1 MNIGV
6 DSKRLLC
13 NFTGLGNYSRTL
25 VRNLLLYHPDN
36 EYFLYSTHVVYRD
49 ETLPFLDSPE
59 LNIRISEAMLKSI
72 WRSWSIKSQLKKDKI
87 RLYHGLSNEIPFN
100 MHRSGIRSVVTVHDL
115 IFKIYPH
122 TYSPIDRQIYDIKF
136 CYACKHSDRIIA
148 ISENTKSDII
158 RFYDIDPDKIDVIYQ
173 ACNPLF
179 YKLRSS
185 FENERVLKH
194 YQIPPDFLL
203 TVGTVEPRKNI
214 KRIIEAMSWLSRDIP
229 IPLVIVGKGGR
240 YKQECETMAHQA
252 GLDKRIIWIDRL
264 TNNEHLQSLYQS
276 AKALIYPSLY
286 EGFGLPVAEALLSK
300 TAVITS
306 ARSAL
311 KEAGGPGSIY
321 VEPED
326 SQQIAA
332 GIEKILTDEAYRQ
345 NMIGTGYGYAHQY
358 FSPELLTKQ
367 VNDCYLRSASL

>member
-1 MNIGV
+1 MNIGF

-49 ETLPFLDSPE
+49 ETLSFLDSPE

-115 IFKIYPH
+115 IFRIYPH

-136 CYACKHSDRIIA
+136 RYACKHSDRIIA

-179 YKLRSS
+179 YKLRNS

-194 YQIPPDFLL
+194 YQIPADYLL
-203 TVGTVEPRKNI
+203 TVGTVEPRKNT
-214 KRIIEAMSWLSRDIP
+214 KRIIEAMSWLSRDLQ
-229 IPLVIVGKGGR
+229 IPLVIVGKGGK
-240 YKQECETMAHQA
+240 YKQECELMAHQA
-252 GLDKRIIWIDRL
+252 GLDKRIIWIDHL

-358 FSPELLTKQ
+358 FSPELLTNQ
-367 VNDCYLRSASL
+367 VNDCYLRSALL